1 MMTALPERNSDTPAE
16 TRRTLD
22 EMAHWRERL
31 DQALSALRQE
41 TDRVQRDIL
50 NGRDESS

>member
-1 MMTALPERNSDTPAE
+1 MMTAPERNSETPAE

-31 DQALSALRQE
+31 DQALAALRQE

-50 NGRDESS
+50 NERHDESP